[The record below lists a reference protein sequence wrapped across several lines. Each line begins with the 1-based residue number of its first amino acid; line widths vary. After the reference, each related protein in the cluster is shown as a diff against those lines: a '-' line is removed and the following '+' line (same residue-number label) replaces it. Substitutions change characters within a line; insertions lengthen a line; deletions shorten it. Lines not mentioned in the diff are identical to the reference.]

1 MRGITWGQ
9 RQFGR
14 TWRWLVSLLRELRGG
29 EVCVGRDVAVCCQ
42 PWWRC
47 HDNLVSGHWEEDST
61 GTVRESSKPDCFPF
75 EWLSHTKECRQYL
88 ERKEK
93 AGLDRPES
101 YGFSSLCQ
109 ACAVEA
115 ISFTIVSSEAFV
127 VLAFTST
134 TLLQGSSMAGTTLTV
149 YVGLTPSDAEKIFKE
164 HQAVQPHWKDRL
176 GLKSTALEAR
186 TRVVFVAQ
194 TWGGGLPHFELE
206 CQFFVCI
213 SKIHL
218 SHKCRPSSAATTRI
232 LKEGTS
238 RRSERTRL
246 HLLRMASPI
255 WLYFDGK
262 EKSFRNKCI
271 HGMFGNCLFAC
282 LQVLEKLR
290 AIGEGWYQYFGPLE
304 AEGRASDGTLLYTID
319 AECHGII

>member
-14 TWRWLVSLLRELRGG
+14 TWRWLVSLLQQLRGG
-29 EVCVGRDVAVCCQ
+29 EVCARRDVAVCCQ

-47 HDNLVSGHWEEDST
+47 NGAVVSGVWEEDST

-115 ISFTIVSSEAFV
+115 ISFTIVSSEAFL

-134 TLLQGSSMAGTTLTV
+134 ALLQGSSMAGTTLTV
-149 YVGLTPSDAEKIFKE
+149 YIGLTPSDAEKIFKE
-164 HQAVQPHWKDRL
+164 HQAVQPHWENRW

-186 TRVVFVAQ
+186 TPVVFRCHILSWNVNSLLHFNRIHWA
-194 TWGGGLPHFELE
+194 TNAGHPALP
-206 CQFFVCI
+206 Q
-213 SKIHL
+213 
-218 SHKCRPSSAATTRI
+218 
-232 LKEGTS
+232 
-238 RRSERTRL
+238 
-246 HLLRMASPI
+246 
-255 WLYFDGK
+255 
-262 EKSFRNKCI
+262 
-271 HGMFGNCLFAC
+271 HG
-282 LQVLEKLR
+282 
-290 AIGEGWYQYFGPLE
+290 
-304 AEGRASDGTLLYTID
+304 S
-319 AECHGII
+319 